1 MDENER
7 RRIRKRTSNFEIT
20 SGKMYYLGG
29 KNSKKGDK
37 KLVITSDQKLSI
49 LKLSCRKWKPFG
61 NGETFY
67 KLTERYYWKG
77 MSMDVKEFIKH
88 CDQCQS
94 KTTPAELQPVEVP
107 TVTWTSLD
115 PIMIQKENRSLK
127 MDSDMC

>member
-20 SGKMYYLGG
+20 SR

-37 KLVITSDQKLSI
+37 KLVITSDQWLSI

-67 KLTERYYWKG
+67 KLAERYYWKG
-77 MSMDVKEFIKH
+77 M
-88 CDQCQS
+88 
-94 KTTPAELQPVEVP
+94 PG
-107 TVTWTSLD
+107 
-115 PIMIQKENRSLK
+115 R
-127 MDSDMC
+127 